1 MPKGRPQ
8 DYKVFGK
15 PSSGVKASAKKG
27 KKGMKKEY

>member
-15 PSSGVKASAKKG
+15 PSSGVKPDVKKSMKGGKKG
-27 KKGMKKEY
+27 K